1 MVNVVNNRPLMFVDS
16 ELYMYDG
23 DIFIKI
29 MGLYKLGYM
38 GMDNQSIEPS
48 CLQNTKNG
56 PLVQYSI

>member
-1 MVNVVNNRPLMFVDS
+1 MFVDS